1 MCRDGKAC
9 KLLKQPSK
17 REIKSKTYLRYQK
30 YLRGKTFKQIRELV
44 LERDK

>member
-17 REIKSKTYLRYQK
+17 RKIKSKTYLRYQK
-30 YLRGKTFKQIRELV
+30 YLRGKTFKQIREQV
-44 LERDK
+44 LERDN